1 MKHIGGFDV
10 CNQLEHRHQLR
21 QIVKSCEAGLSSVSR
36 SFGCQL
42 DCGHGFSIHRRP
54 RVEVLQVVLLEC
66 GILEI
71 ALDGVEFH
79 HRIGDG
85 CAGSKDCSTPS
96 GQLIKIAALHK
107 KVAGFHCLG
116 LCDTAYISHFG
127 IEIEIFVVVTLVDK
141 KPINAKLLKGHGIVL
156 SALIV
161 QLVQL

>member
-1 MKHIGGFDV
+1 M
-10 CNQLEHRHQLR
+10 
-21 QIVKSCEAGLSSVSR
+21 
-36 SFGCQL
+36 
-42 DCGHGFSIHRRP
+42 
-54 RVEVLQVVLLEC
+54 LQVVLLEC